1 MLASQGRVN
10 AMNSQPHLTVVGI
23 DVALHSLEVAD
34 TSSSQVRSYVHDD
47 PGRQRLVNDLHGLAP
62 AQVVMEATGG
72 LERRLAHALH
82 HAGFNVAIVNPRQ
95 IRDFA
100 RAFNQLAKTDA
111 IDARV
116 IARFGQVVGPRS
128 METPDASALQ
138 LQALVARRRQIIH
151 NRVAEANRLARTDEP
166 IVRDMIQAVIDLYD
180 SQLADVDAR
189 IAEIIQ
195 RDNAMKQRQE
205 LLRSTPGVGPA
216 TAGVLIAELPELGR
230 LNRQQIAKLVG
241 LAPINRDS
249 GLMRGKRTTGGGRV
263 TVRNAL
269 YMAALV
275 GTRRNPVIG
284 AFYRRLLDNGKSK
297 MVALVACMR
306 KLLLILNTI
315 IRTNQPWRTPH
326 FA

>member
-1 MLASQGRVN
+1 
-10 AMNSQPHLTVVGI
+10 MNNHPHLTVVGI
-23 DVALHSLEVAD
+23 DVALHTLEVAD
-34 TSSSQVRSYVHDD
+34 TSSSRVRSYAYDD
-47 PGRQRLVNDLHGLAP
+47 PGLRRLASDLHDLAP
-62 AQVVMEATGG
+62 DQVVMEATGG

-116 IARFGQVVGPRS
+116 IARFGQVVQPRP
-128 METPDASALQ
+128 MEAPNASALQ
-138 LQALVARRRQIIH
+138 LQVLVARRRQIIH
-151 NRVAEANRLARTDEP
+151 GRVAEANRLARMDDP
-166 IVRDMIQAVIDLYD
+166 IVRGMIQAVLDLYD
-180 SQLADVDAR
+180 DQRAQVETH
-189 IAEIIQ
+189 IAEIM
-195 RDNAMKQRQE
+195 RHDEAMKQRQD

-263 TVRNAL
+263 AVRNAL
-269 YMAALV
+269 YMATLV
-275 GTRRNPVIG
+275 ATKHNPAIRT
-284 AFYRRLLDNGKSK
+284 FYQRLVANGRPK
-297 MVALVACMR
+297 MVALVASMR
-306 KLLLILNTI
+306 KLLVILNI
-315 IRTNQPWRTPH
+315 MIRQKSPWINH
-326 FA
+326 IHA

>member
-1 MLASQGRVN
+1 
-10 AMNSQPHLTVVGI
+10 MNSHPHLTVVGI

-34 TSSSQVRSYVHDD
+34 TNSNHVRSYAHDE
-47 PGRQRLVNDLHGLAP
+47 PGLQRLVNDLHALAP
-62 AQVVMEATGG
+62 QQIVMEATGG

-82 HAGFNVAIVNPRQ
+82 HAGFNVAVVNPRQ

-116 IARFGQVVGPRS
+116 IARFGQVVQPRS
-128 METPDASALQ
+128 MDAPNASALHV
-138 LQALVARRRQIIH
+138 QALVARRRQIIH
-151 NRVAEANRLARTDEP
+151 SRVAEANRLARTDDP
-166 IVRDMIQAVIDLYD
+166 VVREMIRAVLDLYED
-180 SQLADVDAR
+180 QCADVEAR
-189 IAEIIQ
+189 IADLTQ
-195 RDNAMKQRQE
+195 RDESMKQRQE
-205 LLRSTPGVGPA
+205 LLRSTPCVGPA

-269 YMAALV
+269 YMATLV
-275 GTRRNPVIG
+275 GTRRNPVIS
-284 AFYRRLLDNGKSK
+284 AFYQRLLANGKCK

-306 KLLLILNTI
+306 KLLLILNHI
-315 IRTNQPWRTPH
+315 LRTNQPWRNPQS
-326 FA
+326 A

>member
-1 MLASQGRVN
+1 
-10 AMNSQPHLTVVGI
+10 MNSHPHLTVVGI
-23 DVALHSLEVAD
+23 DVALHALEVAD
-34 TSSSQVRSYVHDD
+34 TSSSRVRAYAQDD
-47 PGRQRLVNDLHGLAP
+47 HGLQRLINDLRRLAP
-62 AQVVMEATGG
+62 DQVVMEATGR

-82 HAGFNVAIVNPRQ
+82 HAGFNVAVVNPRQ

-111 IDARV
+111 IDARI
-116 IARFGQVVGPRS
+116 IARFGQVVQPRS
-128 METPDASALQ
+128 MPAPDENALH

-151 NRVAEANRLARTDEP
+151 GRVAEANRLARTDDP
-166 IVRDMIQAVIDLYD
+166 IVRQMIQAVLDLYD
-180 SQLADVDAR
+180 EQLADVDAR
-189 IAEIIQ
+189 IADIMQHDE
-195 RDNAMKQRQE
+195 AMKQRHE
-205 LLRSTPGVGPA
+205 LLRSTPCIGPA

-241 LAPINRDS
+241 LAPVNRDS

-263 TVRNAL
+263 SVRNAL

-275 GTRRNPVIG
+275 GTRRNPVIT

-306 KLLLILNTI
+306 KLLLILNSI
-315 IRTNQPWRTPH
+315 IRTNTPWTTPQPV
-326 FA
+326 

>member
-1 MLASQGRVN
+1 
-10 AMNSQPHLTVVGI
+10 MNSHPHLTVVGI
-23 DVALHSLEVAD
+23 DVAMHTLEVAD
-34 TSSSQVRSYVHDD
+34 TSSNKVRSYTHDE
-47 PGRQRLVNDLHGLAP
+47 PGLQRLVNDLQALTP
-62 AQVVMEATGG
+62 QQVVMEATGG
-72 LERRLAHALH
+72 LERRLAQTLH
-82 HAGFNVAIVNPRQ
+82 HAGFNVAVVNPRQ

-116 IARFGQVVGPRS
+116 IARFGQVVGPRP
-128 METPDASALQ
+128 MAAPNASALH

-151 NRVAEANRLARTDEP
+151 SRVAEANRLARTDDP
-166 IVRDMIQAVIDLYD
+166 IAREMIQAVLDLYD
-180 SQLADVDAR
+180 HQCAEVETR
-189 IAEIIQ
+189 IVEIMQ
-195 RDNAMKQRQE
+195 RDEAMKQRHE

-275 GTRRNPVIG
+275 GTRRNPVIS
-284 AFYRRLLDNGKSK
+284 AFYRRLLANGKSK

-306 KLLLILNTI
+306 KLLLILNTML
-315 IRTNQPWRTPH
+315 RTHQPWRTPQP
-326 FA
+326 A

>member
-10 AMNSQPHLTVVGI
+10 AMNSHPHLTVVGI

-34 TSSSQVRSYVHDD
+34 TSSSHVRSHTYDE
-47 PGRQRLVNDLHGLAP
+47 PGLQRLINDLHALAP
-62 AQVVMEATGG
+62 QQIVMEATGG
-72 LERRLAHALH
+72 LERRLAQTLH

-116 IARFGQVVGPRS
+116 IARFGQVVQPRS
-128 METPDASALQ
+128 MPAPDQNALQ
-138 LQALVARRRQIIH
+138 LQALVTRRRQIIH
-151 NRVAEANRLARTDEP
+151 GRAAESNRLARTDDP
-166 IVRDMIQAVIDLYD
+166 VVRQMIQAVIDLYD
-180 SQLADVDAR
+180 DQCAAVETR
-189 IAEIIQ
+189 IADLTQ
-195 RDNAMKQRQE
+195 RDESMKQRQE
-205 LLRSTPGVGPA
+205 LLRSTPCVGPA
-216 TAGVLIAELPELGR
+216 TASVLIAELPELGR

-269 YMAALV
+269 YMATLV
-275 GTRRNPVIG
+275 GTRRNPVIS
-284 AFYRRLLDNGKSK
+284 AFYQRLLANGKSK
-297 MVALVACMR
+297 MVALVASMR
-306 KLLLILNTI
+306 KLLLILNTML
-315 IRTNQPWRTPH
+315 RTNQPWRTPQP
-326 FA
+326 A

>member
-1 MLASQGRVN
+1 
-10 AMNSQPHLTVVGI
+10 MNSPHHLTVVGI
-23 DVALHSLEVAD
+23 DVALHTLEVAD
-34 TSSSQVRSYVHDD
+34 TTDNHVCSYTHDE
-47 PGRQRLVNDLHGLAP
+47 PGWQRLINDLQALNP

-72 LERRLAHALH
+72 LERCLAHALH

-116 IARFGQVVGPRS
+116 IARFGQVVRPRS
-128 METPDASALQ
+128 MPAPDENALQ

-151 NRVAEANRLARTDEP
+151 ARSAEANRLARTDDP
-166 IVRDMIQAVIDLYD
+166 IVRGMIQAVIDLYD
-180 SQLADVDAR
+180 AQLADVNGR
-189 IAEIIQ
+189 IDEIIQ
-195 RDNAMKQRQE
+195 RDEAMKQRQE
-205 LLRSTPGVGPA
+205 LLRSTPCIGPA

-263 TVRNAL
+263 SVRNAL

-275 GTRRNPVIG
+275 GTRRNSILA
-284 AFYRRLLDNGKSK
+284 AFYRRLLHNGKSK

-315 IRTNQPWRTPH
+315 IRTNTPWKATQPV
-326 FA
+326 

>member
-1 MLASQGRVN
+1 
-10 AMNSQPHLTVVGI
+10 MNSHPHLTVVGI

-34 TSSSQVRSYVHDD
+34 TSSLPSHRVRSYSYDE
-47 PGRQRLVNDLHGLAP
+47 PGLQRLIEVLHELAP
-62 AQVVMEATGG
+62 HQVVMEATGG
-72 LERRLAHALH
+72 LERRLAHTLH

-116 IARFGQVVGPRS
+116 IARFGQVVGPRT
-128 METPDASALQ
+128 MPAPDENALH

-151 NRVAEANRLARTDEP
+151 SRVAETNRLARVDDHR
-166 IVRDMIQAVIDLYD
+166 VREMIQAVIDLYD
-180 SQLADVDAR
+180 AQLADVNAR
-189 IAEIIQ
+189 ITDITRRDEAMQ
-195 RDNAMKQRQE
+195 RRNE
-205 LLRSTPGVGPA
+205 LLRSTPCIGPA
-216 TAGVLIAELPELGR
+216 TAAVLIAELPELGR

-275 GTRRNPVIG
+275 GTRRNPVLS
-284 AFYRRLLDNGKSK
+284 AYYRRLLDNGKSK
-297 MVALVACMR
+297 MVALVAAMR

-315 IRTNQPWRTPH
+315 VRTDQPWNHPRH
-326 FA
+326 A